1 MPPIVKDNCI
11 ILSDG
16 HRMPLLG
23 LGCSRSVADEVEK
36 AVEFAFDCGYR
47 HIDTAYN
54 YKNEEEVGRGIKNW
68 LKKTGSK
75 REDLFIVTKLPM
87 IGMYQG
93 GVEKFLRIS
102 LKKLGLG
109 YVDLY
114 LIHTPIGMKG
124 KNDDD
129 VFPVDEN
136 GKFIV
141 DDSTDLIAIWKEM
154 EKMVDLGLT
163 KSIGVS
169 NFSIK
174 QMRKIKAIA
183 QIPPAVNQVEM
194 NVTFQQKEL
203 LEFCRGNDIV
213 ITAYAPLGSPGKT
226 SFLFKTTQENSA
238 AWQLLQNPVVKLISD
253 KHNVSPAQVL
263 LRYLIEKEVVVIP
276 KSVNP
281 ERIKTNGDV
290 FSFSL
295 DETDKA
301 ALLLLDLGDEG
312 RSYSFITCPGI
323 QDHPECQ

>member
-1 MPPIVKDNCI
+1 MDTGC
-11 ILSDG
+11 
-16 HRMPLLG
+16 RFLG
-23 LGCSRSVADEVEK
+23 LDVRSVADEVEK

-124 KNDDD
+124 KNDND

-136 GKFIV
+136 GKFVV

-169 NFSIK
+169 NFSVK

-203 LEFCRGNDIV
+203 LNLSRNDIV
-213 ITAYAPLGSPGKT
+213 VTVAPLVTRKQV
-226 SFLFKTTQENSA
+226 FVQTTQENSA

-295 DETDKA
+295 DETDNL

-312 RSYSFITCPGI
+312 RSFNFMNYPGI
-323 QDHPECQ
+323 L

>member
-1 MPPIVKDNCI
+1 
-11 ILSDG
+11 
-16 HRMPLLG
+16 
-23 LGCSRSVADEVEK
+23 DEVEK

-47 HIDTAYN
+47 HVDTAYN

-93 GVEKFLRIS
+93 GVEKFLRMS

-114 LIHTPIGMKG
+114 LIHAPIGM
-124 KNDDD
+124 
-129 VFPVDEN
+129 
-136 GKFIV
+136 
-141 DDSTDLIAIWKEM
+141 KEM

-163 KSIGVS
+163 KSIGIS

-203 LEFCRGNDIV
+203 LEFCRENYIV
-213 ITAYAPLGSPGKT
+213 VTAYAPLGSPGRTSVLSKT
-226 SFLFKTTQENSA
+226 APENPA
-238 AWQLLQNPVVKLISD
+238 AKQLLQNPVVKLISD

-263 LRYLIEKEVVVIP
+263 IRYLIEKEVVVIP

-312 RSYSFITCPGI
+312 RSFNFMSYPG
-323 QDHPECQ
+323 

>member
-1 MPPIVKDNCI
+1 MAPIVKDNCI
-11 ILSDG
+11 FLNDG

-23 LGCSRSVADEVEK
+23 LGCSRSVADEVQK
-36 AVEFAFDCGYR
+36 AIEFAFDCGYR

-93 GVEKFLRIS
+93 GVEKFLRMS

-114 LIHTPIGMKG
+114 LVHTPIGLKG

-129 VFPVDEN
+129 TFPVDEN
-136 GKFIV
+136 GKFV
-141 DDSTDLIAIWKEM
+141 EM

-194 NVTFQQKEL
+194 NATFQQKEL
-203 LEFCRGNDIV
+203 LEFCRENDIV
-213 ITAYAPLGSPGKT
+213 VTAYAPLGSPGKT
-226 SFLFKTTQENSA
+226 TVLSKPTQGNPA

-301 ALLLLDLGDEG
+301 ALLLLDLGEEG
-312 RSYSFITCPGI
+312 TLHIASAVV
-323 QDHPECQ
+323 QVK